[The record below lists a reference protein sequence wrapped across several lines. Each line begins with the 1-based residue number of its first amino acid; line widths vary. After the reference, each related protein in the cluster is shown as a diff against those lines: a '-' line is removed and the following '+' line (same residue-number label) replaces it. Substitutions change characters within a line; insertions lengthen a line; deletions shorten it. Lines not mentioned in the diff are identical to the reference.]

1 MGLLSLIAFKGK
13 NMLLAIKVFHFIGLS
28 LLLGGGI
35 ANGVVLG
42 KAGTS
47 DDIAKSALRSASR
60 RLGQIT
66 FIGLLILWGSGIYM
80 VSVSYSDWAE
90 LPIPFWGK
98 MVAVAI
104 LSVAAL
110 ATQMYSIVAIFS
122 GSRTPREKVIRLTA
136 ITTLLTLVALTLAVW
151 AFDGGREEP
160 TADIPAEVPE
170 AAPEAPAEAPPDVPA
185 EAPTELPAEMPAE
198 PPAT

>member
-1 MGLLSLIAFKGK
+1 
-13 NMLLAIKVFHFIGLS
+13 MLLAIKIFHFIGLA

-35 ANGVVLG
+35 SNGVVLG

-47 DDIAKSALRSASR
+47 DDDAKSALRSASR

-80 VSVSYSDWAE
+80 ASNIQGGWSAF
-90 LPIPFWGK
+90 PILFWGK
-98 MVAVAI
+98 MVAVVL

-110 ATQMYSIVAIFS
+110 AAQMYSIVAIFS

-136 ITTLLTLVALTLAVW
+136 ITTLLTLVALALAVW
-151 AFDGGREEP
+151 AFDGGRDEP
-160 TADIPAEVPE
+160 TADM
-170 AAPEAPAEAPPDVPA
+170 PAEAPEVAPAEVPA
-185 EAPTELPAEMPAE
+185 EAPAELPAEVPAEAPAELPAEMPAE